1 MKITKLEHSGLIV
14 EEDGQKL
21 VFDPV
26 ELSDYRLPELDNVA
40 VIVITHK
47 HGDHLQPEKLQVIM
61 ARNPQ
66 AKLLTVEDVE
76 LDLPDLQRVH
86 AGDQIEVGPFSL
98 GIFGRDHAEI
108 IEGEVPCQNIGVIVN
123 QRLINPGD
131 SFDLPPTEIEHAV
144 LMVPS
149 AAPWSKLAESMDYIE
164 KVRPAFA
171 LPVHDA
177 ILSDFGKK
185 IYFAWL
191 AKACAKVGAE
201 WLELAPGDEF
211 EF

>member
-1 MKITKLEHSGLIV
+1 MKITKLEHSGLVV

-26 ELSDYRLPELDNVA
+26 ELAGFQLPQLDDVA
-40 VIVITHK
+40 VIIITHE
-47 HGDHLQPEKLQVIM
+47 HGDHLQPEKLRDIM
-61 ARNPQ
+61 QRNPQ
-66 AKLLTVEDVE
+66 AKLLTAEDVE
-76 LDLPDLQRVH
+76 LDLPGLQRVH
-86 AGDQIEVGPFSL
+86 AGDRIEIGPFNL
-98 GIFGRDHAEI
+98 EIFGRDHAKI
-108 IEGEVPCQNIGVIVN
+108 VEGEVPCQNIGVIVN

-131 SFDLPPTEIEHAV
+131 SFDLPPTKIEHAV

-149 AAPWSKLAESMDYIE
+149 VAPWSKLAESMDYITA
-164 KVRPAFA
+164 VRPAFA

-177 ILSDFGKK
+177 ILSDFGKQ

-191 AKACAKVGAE
+191 AKTCAQVGAE

-211 EF
+211 EL